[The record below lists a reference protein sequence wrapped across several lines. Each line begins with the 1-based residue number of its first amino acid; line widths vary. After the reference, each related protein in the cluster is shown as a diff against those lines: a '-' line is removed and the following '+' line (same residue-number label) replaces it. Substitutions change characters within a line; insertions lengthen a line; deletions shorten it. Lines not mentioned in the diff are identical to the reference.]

1 MVMTRGRKSGTAT
14 LSPEGVRLE
23 SSGQTAADRRLDRLA
38 NFFPYERNIPQPQA
52 SFSAASGS
60 STVVG
65 SALLIWMAIDVLRVR
80 LLRHEGGPGP
90 DRRCSD

>member
-1 MVMTRGRKSGTAT
+1 MTRGRKSGTAT
-14 LSPEGVRLE
+14 LSPERVTFE
-23 SSGQTAADRRLDRLA
+23 SFVPAVADRRVDRQA
-38 NFFPYERNIPQPQA
+38 DFFPYERNIPQPHA

-60 STVVG
+60 STVAG

-80 LLRHEGGPGP
+80 PRRPEGGPGP